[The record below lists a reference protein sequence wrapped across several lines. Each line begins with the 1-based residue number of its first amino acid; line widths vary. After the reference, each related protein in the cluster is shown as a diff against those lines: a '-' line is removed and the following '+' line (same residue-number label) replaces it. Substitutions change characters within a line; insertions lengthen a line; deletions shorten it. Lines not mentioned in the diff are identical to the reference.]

1 MIQRLKILVERPD
14 KFHSGKFKELFRQ
27 TLEYDPN
34 VVIPFNQ
41 LYNGLLLLFPYE
53 DVVIHFIG

>member
-1 MIQRLKILVERPD
+1 MKLRILVERPD
-14 KFHSGKFKELFRQ
+14 VHRPGKFNELFRQ

-34 VVIPFNQ
+34 VIIPFNR
-41 LYNGLLLLFPYE
+41 LYEGLLLLFPYE